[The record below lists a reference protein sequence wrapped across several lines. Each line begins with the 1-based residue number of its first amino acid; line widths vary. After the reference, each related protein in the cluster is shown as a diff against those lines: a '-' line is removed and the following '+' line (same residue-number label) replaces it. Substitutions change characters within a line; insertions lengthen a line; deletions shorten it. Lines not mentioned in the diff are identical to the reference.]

1 FAGEIAAGTCGS
13 VSLAVPSAVPCGIP
27 VTWGPAGLHGALQAD
42 TGPCGAARGHVLC
55 VVLLTLPVRS
65 LVKLYLYLLTVLLL
79 SVGHQTARDYTRRE
93 LEYEF
98 QGAVYEDPVALG
110 RFVTALAGQLFVCAL
125 CSLLMR
131 TRQAWLFAAPLL
143 PLLARLCGL
152 PLHALPAVN
161 AFASALTAL
170 EVLYVLAAHVLVPF
184 QLAAVACRELV
195 QALEVYRLLVLGAS
209 LWSQLAVPLLFLVFW
224 LVLFSLRL
232 VSYLASSSSPVA
244 QQGLL
249 FVLLSR

>member
-1 FAGEIAAGTCGS
+1 
-13 VSLAVPSAVPCGIP
+13 
-27 VTWGPAGLHGALQAD
+27 
-42 TGPCGAARGHVLC
+42 
-55 VVLLTLPVRS
+55 
-65 LVKLYLYLLTVLLL
+65 
-79 SVGHQTARDYTRRE
+79 
-93 LEYEF
+93 
-98 QGAVYEDPVALG
+98 
-110 RFVTALAGQLFVCAL
+110 
-125 CSLLMR
+125 MR

-152 PLHALPAVN
+152 PLHALPTVN
-161 AFASALTAL
+161 AFASALTTL
-170 EVLYVLAAHVLVPF
+170 EVLYVLATHVLVPF

-195 QALEVYRLLVLGAS
+195 QALEVYRLLALGAS

-249 FVLLSR
+249 FVLLSSVAECCSTPYSLVGLTFTVSYVALGVLNLCKFYLLGYGAFQNGNVMHR